1 MGASLAEIKAT
12 ALTPCG
18 DRILVQADTPEE
30 KSKGGIIIPET
41 SKLREPGT
49 VGVIIAIGPACKMM
63 DESWVGRQIV
73 FGRYSGHELPDRK
86 DLIVMSEKDV
96 LLGLKKED

>member
-18 DRILVQADTPEE
+18 DRILVQAHVPEE
-30 KSKGGIIIPET
+30 RSKGGVIIPET

-49 VGVIIAIGPACKMM
+49 IGTVIAIGPGCKMM
-63 DESWVGRQIV
+63 DESWRGRQVV

-96 LLGLKKED
+96 LLGLKED